1 MCALSNKSSSTHVKL
16 KGKFPFYHQHD
27 AMDCGPACLRMIA
40 HAYGRK
46 YSLAYLRELSNISRR
61 GVNLQGIGDAA
72 EAIGMR
78 TMGIRTTFE
87 KLSRKAQLPCIIHWK
102 QVHFAV
108 VYRIEK
114 KKPSLWSKD
123 RKEQVWI
130 HVADPAHGLLK
141 YTEEEFKKCWITT
154 RHEGEEKG
162 IAMLLE
168 PTPSFYEA
176 EAASLRPVNLRFLF
190 RYLRPYKK
198 IIRQLLWGILAGSI
212 LQLIFPFLTQAIV
225 DQGVGQR
232 DIGFIYIILAAQL
245 ALVAGRASIDFIR
258 RWILL
263 HVSTRVNVSFISDF
277 LTKLMRLPMKY
288 FESKLAGDLIQRI
301 NDHSRIEQFLTQ
313 SLLNIVMAIISLSV
327 LSLVLAI
334 YDYRIFFIFLLGSMA
349 YAVWVHH
356 FMKKRAELDHKSF
369 AQKSMHQSSLIQLV
383 QGMQEIKLTGSEKQK
398 RWEWESIQAEI
409 FKIKTGSLSLGQWQ
423 QGGGIMINEIKNV
436 IITFLSASAVL
447 SGHITLGA
455 MLSIQYI
462 IGQLHG
468 PIEQLVGFMQQAQ
481 DANLSLER
489 MGEIHGREDEEPV
502 IQGEEY
508 HPDMDIMTGIDIRN
522 VCFQYNGPHSPRIL
536 KGVTLHI
543 PPGKITAIVGSS
555 GSGKTTLIKLLLG
568 FYPVV
573 SGDIQIGN
581 IPLSMISFKEWR
593 RHCGVVMQDGYIFND
608 TIARNIAAGEEDIDK
623 KQLLYAATVAN
634 IREYVESLPLK
645 YNTKIGNDGNGLSQG
660 QKQRILIARA
670 VYKNPGIIFFDE
682 ATNALDARNERVIM
696 ENLETFFRGRTVV
709 VVAHRLST
717 VKNADQIVV
726 LHNGEVAETGTH
738 AELTSKRGAYYTL
751 VSNQLE
757 LGN

>member
-1 MCALSNKSSSTHVKL
+1 MYALRNKSSSTGRT

-46 YSLAYLRELSNISRR
+46 HSLEHLRELSNISRR

-72 EAIGMR
+72 ESIGMR
-78 TMGIRTTFE
+78 TMGVRTSFE
-87 KLSRKAQLPCIIHWK
+87 KLSKKAQLPCIIHWK

-114 KKPSLWSKD
+114 KKPPFWSKD
-123 RKEQVWI
+123 RRTQVWI

-141 YTEEEFKKCWITT
+141 YTEDEFKKSWITT
-154 RHEGEEKG
+154 QHEGEEKG

-168 PTPSFYEA
+168 PTPYFYEA
-176 EAASLRPVNLRFLF
+176 ETPLRQPMSLQFLIN
-190 RYLRPYKK
+190 YLRPYKK
-198 IIRQLLWGILAGSI
+198 MMWQLLWGILAGSL
-212 LQLIFPFLTQAIV
+212 LQLVFPFLTQAIV

-232 DIGFIYIILAAQL
+232 NIEFIYIVLAAQL

-263 HVSTRVNVSFISDF
+263 HVSTRVNISFISDF

-288 FESKLAGDLIQRI
+288 FDAKLAGDLIQRI
-301 NDHSRIEQFLTQ
+301 NDHSRIESFLTQ
-313 SLLNIVMAIISLSV
+313 SLLSIVMAGISLVV
-327 LSLVLAI
+327 LGLVLI
-334 YDYRIFFIFLLGSMA
+334 VYDFKIFSIFFLGSVV
-349 YAVWVHH
+349 YALWIHY
-356 FMKKRAELDHKSF
+356 FMKKRAELDHKNF
-369 AQKSMHQSSLIQLV
+369 AQKSMHQSNLIQLV

-409 FKIKTGSLSLGQWQ
+409 FKIKTKSLSLGQWQ
-423 QGGGIMINEIKNV
+423 QGGAVMINEIKNV
-436 IITFLSASAVL
+436 IITFVSASAVL

-468 PIEQLVGFMQQAQ
+468 PIEQLVGFMQQTQ

-489 MGEIHGREDEEPV
+489 LGEIHGREDEEPDTA
-502 IQGEEY
+502 GTDM
-508 HPDMDIMTGIDIRN
+508 HPQIDTASGIDVRN
-522 VCFQYNGPHSPRIL
+522 ISFQYNGPHSPVIL
-536 KGVTLHI
+536 KNISLHI
-543 PPGKITAIVGSS
+543 PPGKVTAIVGGS
-555 GSGKTTLIKLLLG
+555 GSGKTTLVKLLLG

-573 SGDIQIGN
+573 SGDIRIGN
-581 IPLSMISFKEWR
+581 VSLSQASFKEWR
-593 RHCGVVMQDGYIFND
+593 RFCGVVMQDGYIFND
-608 TIARNIAAGEEDIDK
+608 TIARNIAAGENDIDK
-623 KQLLYAATVAN
+623 QLLFYAVTVAN
-634 IREYVESLPLK
+634 IHDFIESLPLK
-645 YNTKIGNDGNGLSQG
+645 YNTKIGNEGNGISQG

-670 VYKNPGIIFFDE
+670 VYKNPDFIFFDE
-682 ATNALDARNERVIM
+682 ATNALDASNERIIM

-717 VKNADQIVV
+717 VKNADRIVV
-726 LHNGEVAETGTH
+726 LHNGEIVEIGKHEELVA
-738 AELTSKRGAYYTL
+738 KRGAYYTL